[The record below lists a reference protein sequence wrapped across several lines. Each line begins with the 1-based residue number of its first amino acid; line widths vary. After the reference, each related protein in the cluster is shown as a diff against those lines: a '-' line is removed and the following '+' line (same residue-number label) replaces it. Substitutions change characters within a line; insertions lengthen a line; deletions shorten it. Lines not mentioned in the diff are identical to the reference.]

1 MKPVALFFHNYY
13 GDHESWIRFF
23 CEKMETP
30 FYLFYHVVGDSL
42 YNLQEPPP
50 TANLKELV
58 VRRSP
63 NRGKDIGGKL
73 VLLDA
78 YMRLGMDCD
87 YMVFL
92 HDKKSPYAIQNQEWK
107 DKLFGILEPPFVAKT
122 LACFAA
128 DERTGI
134 VTGSVS
140 IRDEYDYI
148 AETFLSRN
156 APLLKEL
163 QQTYGIIPARYLYAA
178 GTMFWARAL
187 PLLGFFRRYAPLDIR
202 DTLETGN
209 VLDHEQGTRTHSWE
223 RLLSW
228 LIIAQGYDIKGL

>member
-13 GDHESWIRFF
+13 GDHEHWLRFF
-23 CEKMETP
+23 QEKMEVP
-30 FYLFYHVVGDSL
+30 FYLFYHVVADSVH
-42 YNLQEPPP
+42 NLQESMPSGP
-50 TANLKELV
+50 V
-58 VRRSP
+58 VRCSS

-107 DKLFGILEPPFVAKT
+107 DKLFGILEPPFVDKT
-122 LACFAA
+122 LAHFAA
-128 DERTGI
+128 NDKTGI

-140 IRDEYDYI
+140 IRDEYDYT
-148 AETFLSRN
+148 AETFVSRN
-156 APLLKEL
+156 APLLPAL
-163 QQTYGIIPARYLYAA
+163 QETYGITPDRYLYAA

-187 PLLGFFRRYAPLDIR
+187 PLLDFFRRYAPLDIR

-228 LIIAQGYDIKGL
+228 LIIAQGYDIKGF